1 MEIVLIA
8 AVIACLIGWNAS
20 KAHMSHRGIPTR
32 KGQLRSYRGDRQRHA
47 LWFLGMLAIVAFLL
61 LLVSLR

>member
-8 AVIACLIGWNAS
+8 AVIACVIGWNAS

-32 KGQLRSYRGDRQRHA
+32 KGQLRSYRGDRQHHA
-47 LWFLGMLAIVAFLL
+47 LWFVGMLVILVFLL
-61 LLVSLR
+61 ILVSLR

>member
-8 AVIACLIGWNAS
+8 AVIACLIGWHAS

-32 KGQLRSYRGDRQRHA
+32 KGQLRSYRGDRQHHA
-47 LWFLGMLAIVAFLL
+47 LWIVGMVAILAFLL
-61 LLVSLR
+61 ILVSIR